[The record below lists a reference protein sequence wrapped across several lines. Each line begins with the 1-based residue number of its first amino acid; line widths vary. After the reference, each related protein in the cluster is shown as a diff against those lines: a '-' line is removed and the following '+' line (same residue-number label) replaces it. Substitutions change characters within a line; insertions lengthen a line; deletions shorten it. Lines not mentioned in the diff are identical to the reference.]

1 MIRKKSELQVE
12 VKENLTGGV
21 GKVTLEN
28 ILQIDELKG
37 KGRLFKRIT
46 LPVGSSIGVHDHTT
60 DFEVYYILKG
70 KGKVFDNGEFVEVN
84 EGDVIYTADGEE
96 HSIENIGEE
105 ELEFVAVVLYV

>member
-12 VKENLTGGV
+12 VKENLNGGI
-21 GKVTLEN
+21 GKVKLEN
-28 ILQIDELKG
+28 IIQNEELKG
-37 KGRLFKRIT
+37 KGRLFKRVA
-46 LPVGSSIGVHDHTT
+46 LPVGSSIGVHDHKT

-84 EGDVIYTADGEE
+84 EGDVVYTADGEK

-105 ELEFVAVVLYV
+105 DLEFVALVLYM